1 MENDKFKLQ
10 RKILSHKINGTTAPF
25 IGNQV
30 NVNKK
35 TDSKNQQANSMK
47 QVKGCSS
54 CSRRKNANG

>member
-10 RKILSHKINGTTAPF
+10 RKILSHKINGTTTSF
-25 IGNQV
+25 INNQA

-35 TDSKNQQANSMK
+35 TDSKNHHIHSIK
-47 QVKGCSS
+47 QVNGCSS